1 MDLPTHV
8 KALGHRIA
16 DLFDRVL
23 AIAARVTTAEA
34 DIVTLDG
41 RLDTA
46 ETDIT
51 NLESADVT
59 LDSRLDAVETELDD
73 RVMGFASITTDS
85 SSFTGTAT
93 SISGLSVTFTAK
105 ASTYYTVT
113 VKTELLSTVSADVGQ
128 VIIADGADAQL
139 GATGAI
145 YLQSNSFGWPAP
157 VEHVYAPGAGSTTV
171 KVRAQRLG
179 GTGSLVIN
187 ASATQPSWILVEE
200 LGPA

>member
-105 ASTYYTVT
+105 ASTYYKVT
-113 VKTELLSTVSADVGQ
+113 VKTELLSTVSA
-128 VIIADGADAQL
+128 
-139 GATGAI
+139 
-145 YLQSNSFGWPAP
+145 
-157 VEHVYAPGAGSTTV
+157 EHVYAPGAGSTTV